1 MTAVCQRTAVST
13 LGTGGEGGDVLP
25 TAGGILGGIT
35 IGVGMGLGMG
45 NLGSGGGSG
54 NLDTGEGGSVR
65 DTGGDVLHGFV
76 SMNRNSADLGSDSSA
91 LGHCD
96 GLRCDFLCTPGGV
109 WFKGVSPQHDVQK
122 TRDDGLGKD
131 NDALGGTLSVAQ
143 RQLGHAARRQPRH
156 GRLHSAPARL
166 HTTRPGGRLGSRL

>member
-1 MTAVCQRTAVST
+1 
-13 LGTGGEGGDVLP
+13 VLP
-25 TAGGILGGIT
+25 SAGGILGGIT

-91 LGHCD
+91 LGHCN
-96 GLRCDFLCTPGGV
+96 GLRCDFLCASGSKASALSTTSRKHATTV
-109 WFKGVSPQHDVQK
+109 LAK
-122 TRDDGLGKD
+122 T
-131 NDALGGTLSVAQ
+131 TM
-143 RQLGHAARRQPRH
+143 P
-156 GRLHSAPARL
+156 
-166 HTTRPGGRLGSRL
+166 